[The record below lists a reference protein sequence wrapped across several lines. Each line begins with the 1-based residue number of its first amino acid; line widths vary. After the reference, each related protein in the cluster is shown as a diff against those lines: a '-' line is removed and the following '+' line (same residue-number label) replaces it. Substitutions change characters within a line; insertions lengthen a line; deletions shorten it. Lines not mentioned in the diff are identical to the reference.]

1 MQLHADIRGEV
12 TATSFRPTPA
22 GNFRGFGLPET
33 ADPQFRKDVLAGLSA
48 PIPAVPARWLYD
60 HRGSELFDEIT
71 RLASYYPTQAET
83 ALLKAI
89 MPELASR
96 IPDGMAVVEFGAG
109 SATKTPL
116 LLEAIAPAA
125 YVPVDISGD
134 YLDSSASALGRLFP
148 SLPVFPVAADFARPF
163 DLPNEAESLSK
174 LGFFPGST
182 IGNMVAR
189 TAIDLLRNW
198 REALGD
204 GSLLLIGI
212 DRIKDI
218 GTLELAYDDPA
229 GITAAFNL
237 NLLTRIN
244 RELGGT
250 IPVDNFEHRAIWD
263 DVHARIEMH
272 LVAACDMDF
281 TVDGRSYHMAKGE
294 TIHSENSHK
303 YGPRDANLL
312 LRAGGWTPLATWD
325 DAAPEFALILAQ
337 ATEFRSAP

>member
-1 MQLHADIRGEV
+1 MGVVRQLRQISADDQGVDI
-12 TATSFRPTPA
+12 AFR
-22 GNFRGFGLPET
+22 
-33 ADPQFRKDVLAGLSA
+33 ADVHAGLSQRQKA
-48 PIPAVPARWLYD
+48 IPARWFYD
-60 HRGSELFDEIT
+60 ATGSALFEDIT
-71 RLASYYPTQAET
+71 ALPEYYPTRSET
-83 ALLKAI
+83 DLLTRHAAAI
-89 MPELASR
+89 AAAIGPGR
-96 IPDGMAVVEFGAG
+96 AVVELG
-109 SATKTPL
+109 SGSSTKTPL
-116 LLEAIAPAA
+116 LLGAIQPAA

-134 YLDSSASALGRLFP
+134 FLRDSALALSARFP
-148 SLPVFPVAADFARPF
+148 DLAVYPVEADFTQRVA
-163 DLPNEAESLSK
+163 LPREICPLSK

-218 GTLELAYDDPA
+218 GVLELAYDDPA
-229 GITAAFNL
+229 GVTAAFNL

-244 RELGGT
+244 RELDGT
-250 IPVDNFEHRAIWD
+250 IPVDNFEHKAVWD

-281 TVDGRSYHMAKGE
+281 TVDGRRYHMAKGE

-325 DAAPEFALILAQ
+325 DADPEFALILAQ

>member
-1 MQLHADIRGEV
+1 MGVVRNLRQVDADAAGIDI
-12 TATSFRPTPA
+12 AFR
-22 GNFRGFGLPET
+22 
-33 ADPQFRKDVLAGLSA
+33 ADVHAGLSQA
-48 PIPAVPARWLYD
+48 QKAVPARWFYD
-60 HRGSELFDEIT
+60 ATGSALFEDIT
-71 RLASYYPTQAET
+71 TLPEYYPTRSET
-83 ALLKAI
+83 DLLKRHAGEMAAAI
-89 MPELASR
+89 GPGR
-96 IPDGMAVVEFGAG
+96 AVVELG
-109 SATKTPL
+109 SGSSTKTPL
-116 LLEAIAPAA
+116 LLEAIRPAA

-134 YLDSSASALGRLFP
+134 FLRESSDALAARFP
-148 SLPVFPVAADFARPF
+148 GLAIYPVEADFTQRVA
-163 DLPNEAESLSK
+163 LPREICPLPK

-182 IGNMVAR
+182 IGNMVAC

-218 GTLELAYDDPA
+218 AVLERAYDDPA
-229 GITAAFNL
+229 GVTAAFNL

-250 IPVDNFEHRAIWD
+250 IPVDNFLHRAVWD

-281 TVDGRSYHMAKGE
+281 TVDGRRYHMAKGE

-303 YGPRDANLL
+303 YGARDANLL
-312 LRAGGWTPLATWD
+312 LRASGWTPVATWD
-325 DAAPEFALILAQ
+325 DADPAFALILAE
-337 ATEFRSAP
+337 ATAFRSAP